1 MPKRGQMCSAARVK
15 NVKRGNSNMALRKP
29 IERMYCVTC
38 DRALKI
44 QREVNKHGGHTI
56 IKLASH
62 EAQVTFWSQ
71 FKVTDGRPNRFAE
84 TVKARRE
91 LLIAIKEVMP
101 YLESYAR
108 THKAVAN
115 IRMGALRVAIAKMEA
130 YENENINRCV
140 I

>member
-1 MPKRGQMCSAARVK
+1 
-15 NVKRGNSNMALRKP
+15 MAFRKQ
-29 IERMYCVTC
+29 IERMYCVSC
-38 DRALKI
+38 DRVLKL
-44 QREVNKHGGHTI
+44 QKEVNRHGGHTI

-71 FKVTDGRPNRFAE
+71 FKTQDGRPNRFAE

-101 YLESYAR
+101 YLETYSR
-108 THKAVAN
+108 SHKALVKF
-115 IRMGALRVAIAKMEA
+115 RMDTLRAAIAKMEA

-140 I
+140 A